1 MASIKKIMKDMAKY
15 SVRAIYILES
25 YIIKTN
31 MGLRKIKTEIL
42 DLPSIIFG
50 IHLTLDFAKTSK

>member
-25 YIIKTN
+25 YIIPSNEKT
-31 MGLRKIKTEIL
+31 IL
-42 DLPSIIFG
+42 FESSSGRNYAGSPRYI
-50 IHLTLDFAKTSK
+50 

>member
-1 MASIKKIMKDMAKY
+1 
-15 SVRAIYILES
+15 
-25 YIIKTN
+25 